1 MEIIRTE
8 LKDAEEDDY
17 ITVWTDEDPN
27 SGFNFKLDDI
37 KDKADL
43 IKQVEARVKKL
54 KDKKTKKE
62 QNKTKYNTLKK
73 EEI

>member
-8 LKDAEEDDY
+8 LKEEEEDDY

-27 SGFNFKLDDI
+27 SGFNFKIDDI

-43 IKQVEARVKKL
+43 IKQVEARVNKVKEKKI
-54 KDKKTKKE
+54 KKAQDKI
-62 QNKTKYNTLKK
+62 KYNTLKK